1 MFIRP
6 HSRSLG
12 PWCPALALLLALAPA
27 AGAQEAT
34 LYGVAGADGDDTNI
48 VLAGATVRPVGPG
61 LRPVVGLQVY
71 RLGYDRGGTDGSTQ
85 VFAVT
90 PSAGVEYRGSGGSV
104 GGRVGYTLQ
113 SGDEGSGGDVDAP
126 FIGGEGGRSG
136 VTTSVQGNTWSTP
149 AELQGIASYNW
160 ASEYLW
166 TQAQAV
172 LPVARVRAGTIG
184 VGAEAVFQGETSNEA
199 GPRYRAYELGPVLR
213 FNNGRSFLVTL
224 SGGLKSTNVED
235 RDDTYFA
242 RVAVVRYGLNF

>member
-1 MFIRP
+1 MFTRQ

-12 PWCPALALLLALAPA
+12 ALCPALALLLLLAPA
-27 AGAQEAT
+27 AAAQEAT

-48 VLAGATVRPVGPG
+48 VLAGATVRPAGAG
-61 LRPVVGLQVY
+61 LRPVVGLQAY

-85 VFAVT
+85 VLAVT
-90 PSAGVEYRGSGGSV
+90 PSAGLEYRGSGGSV
-104 GGRVGYTLQ
+104 GGRVGYTFQ
-113 SGDEGSGGDVDAP
+113 SADDDNGTDVDAP

-136 VTTSVQGNTWSTP
+136 IVTSVQANTWSTP

-160 ASEYLW
+160 ASEYIW

-172 LPVARVRAGTIG
+172 VPVARVSAGTIG
-184 VGAEAVFQGETSNEA
+184 VGAEAVFQGETSNDGGSA
-199 GPRYRAYELGPVLR
+199 YRAYELGPVLR

-235 RDDTYFA
+235 RDNTYFA
-242 RVAVVRYGLNF
+242 RVSVVRYGLNF